1 VHSQGKD
8 IQDLESMAIESL
20 DHASSGV
27 SHIMSMQAAVQRSSR
42 ENKQLYTAAIGV
54 VLFVLAHWM
63 FSSRFGAGHDDD
75 NMTEHP

>member
-1 VHSQGKD
+1 
-8 IQDLESMAIESL
+8 
-20 DHASSGV
+20 
-27 SHIMSMQAAVQRSSR
+27 
-42 ENKQLYTAAIGV
+42 LYTAAIGV